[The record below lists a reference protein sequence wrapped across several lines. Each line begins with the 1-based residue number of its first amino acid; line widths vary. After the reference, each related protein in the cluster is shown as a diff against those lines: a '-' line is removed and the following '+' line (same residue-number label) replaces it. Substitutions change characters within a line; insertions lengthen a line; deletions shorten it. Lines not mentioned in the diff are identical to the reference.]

1 MQKNNLDF
9 EDVLKQAQEK
19 GYAEKDPSND
29 IDGVDVYYKTK
40 ISNSLAFN
48 TPIVDI
54 PYYAGIRTIKMLDIK
69 FIKMNNKVLRH
80 LSISRQIG
88 DKIISII
95 APCCM
100 DENDF

>member
-9 EDVLKQAQEK
+9 EDVLKEAQDK

-69 FIKMNNKVLRH
+69 FIKMNNKVIRH
-80 LSISRQIG
+80 LSISRQMR
-88 DKIISII
+88 SS
-95 APCCM
+95 
-100 DENDF
+100 NS